1 MDTTRCTAAHDED
14 PTPCIGPKDAVTI
27 VDKLGTA
34 VPACENHGATLLA
47 SLYDGRAE
55 PGTVPGAAT
64 RVFAAADTTH
74 PFPWLADA
82 LRTEPGQLSNAANR
96 AADQDV
102 DADAP
107 RDPKELE
114 ERLEAEAAEYEI
126 EPDLFPPHLW
136 TNDR

>member
-14 PTPCIGPKDAVTI
+14 PTSCIGPQDAVTI

-47 SLYDGRAE
+47 SLYDGRVE
-55 PGTVPGAAT
+55 PGTVLGAAT

-74 PFPWLADA
+74 PFPWLVDA

-96 AADQDV
+96 AAE
-102 DADAP
+102 DAGHAGDDAEDSYSYPWSEDYDHLAPYDAP
-107 RDPKELE
+107 
-114 ERLEAEAAEYEI
+114 AS
-126 EPDLFPPHLW
+126 EPD
-136 TNDR
+136 NR

>member
-1 MDTTRCTAAHDED
+1 MDTARCTAAHDED

-34 VPACENHGATLLA
+34 VPACENHGAVLLA

-74 PFPWLADA
+74 PFPWLVDA

-96 AADQDV
+96 ASAEQDAQDYIP
-102 DADAP
+102 DADMP
-107 RDPKELE
+107 RDPVELE
-114 ERLEAEAAEYEI
+114 ERITADWLANEDE
-126 EPDLFPPHLW
+126 
-136 TNDR
+136 R